1 MDSGSRQIDRG
12 RVLILHSNLM
22 NKLQDFMISRVR
34 VKLLKLFFTQS
45 EEMFYVREITRKTK
59 EEINAVR
66 RELDRMIGVGLLKS
80 EQRGNRLY
88 YLLNTRYVF
97 FQELRQMVIKATG
110 LGKKVRQ
117 LRRKLGTVD
126 FVMFSGKFVQRK
138 PPTQGEV
145 DILVI
150 GDVVLADLSDLIK
163 EEEQI
168 VGREINYAVFSRDE
182 FEFRKQR
189 RDPFIMDVLY
199 GTRIMVIG
207 DEDEFAERKSP
218 LG

>member
-1 MDSGSRQIDRG
+1 
-12 RVLILHSNLM
+12 M

-45 EEMFYVREITRKTK
+45 EDMFYVREITRKTK

-97 FQELRQMVIKATG
+97 FQELRQMVVKATG
-110 LGKKVRQ
+110 LGKKIRQ
-117 LRRKLGTVD
+117 LRRKLGTID
-126 FVMFSGKFVQRK
+126 FVMFSGKFVRRK
-138 PPTQGEV
+138 LASQGEV

-150 GDVVLADLSDLIK
+150 GDIVMAELTDIVK
-163 EEEQI
+163 EEEQT

-199 GTRIMVIG
+199 GTRVMVIG
-207 DEDEFAERKSP
+207 DEDDFAERKSP